1 MVKKVEET
9 IIEEIVEQIDEPVV
23 GELVEEV
30 VAQESVFEQ
39 MVLTPEQI
47 QQQYSATMNSVTLLN
62 DGKPEWMS
70 EEDWADTV
78 SRNKEHIALM
88 LSKTHWTDE
97 DLTPF
102 QDAIL

>member
-1 MVKKVEET
+1 MAKQIIEEPIVEET
-9 IIEEIVEQIDEPVV
+9 IVEEPAIQ

-30 VAQESVFEQ
+30 VAQGSVFEQ

-62 DGKPEWMS
+62 DGKPECMS
-70 EEDWADTV
+70 EEDWLDTV
-78 SRNKEHIALM
+78 SRNKEHITLM

>member
-1 MVKKVEET
+1 MDK
-9 IIEEIVEQIDEPVV
+9 IIEEVSQEEPAIE
-23 GELVEEV
+23 GELVEPVIVPEL
-30 VAQESVFEQ
+30 EQ
-39 MVLTPEQI
+39 FVLTPEQI

-62 DGKPEWMS
+62 DGQPEWMS
-70 EEDWADTV
+70 DEDWADTV

-102 QDAIL
+102 ETAIQ

>member
-1 MVKKVEET
+1 MTKAQET
-9 IIEEIVEQIDEPVV
+9 IIEEVIQEEPIIE
-23 GELVEEV
+23 GILVEPEL
-30 VAQESVFEQ
+30 EQ
-39 MVLTPEQI
+39 FVLTPEQI

-62 DGKPEWMS
+62 DGQPEWMS
-70 EEDWADTV
+70 DEDWADTV

-102 QDAIL
+102 ETAIQ